1 MRFCNYFKT
10 PLEQSIQDVYL
21 ENGILVPED
30 LAIDRI
36 ARIFQIDVVFE
47 QIITFSDN
55 QLMIIFLQSGIEQTE
70 QRKSFYHEL
79 GHVLRHAGDQ
89 RFMSKLFRQLQE
101 ADAERFCLYA
111 AIPLFMLERI
121 QLPAEEETAAGHIAK
136 LFRVPPEFALQRL
149 RQIQRRIADTE
160 FLTAFTYTA
169 TAREE
174 KAPPLPMNTEPVI
187 RGIYGLD
194 DLSSPHTLVIEQ
206 RGGFDW
212 EKPLYIGMNSGIK
225 SVDSRSYTFR
235 DGAIVKSSDLSV
247 SSERTGCVM
256 IDMGRIASRHGYAV
270 DRLFLPME
278 AVDDA
283 INF

>member
-89 RFMSKLFRQLQE
+89 RFMSKLFGS
-101 ADAERFCLYA
+101 FK
-111 AIPLFMLERI
+111 
-121 QLPAEEETAAGHIAK
+121 K
-136 LFRVPPEFALQRL
+136 LMPNDSAFTQPSLSSCSKESNYLQRKKPPPGIS
-149 RQIQRRIADTE
+149 QNCSE
-160 FLTAFTYTA
+160 F
-169 TAREE
+169 R
-174 KAPPLPMNTEPVI
+174 
-187 RGIYGLD
+187 
-194 DLSSPHTLVIEQ
+194 LSSPFNAY
-206 RGGFDW
+206 GKF
-212 EKPLYIGMNSGIK
+212 S
-225 SVDSRSYTFR
+225 
-235 DGAIVKSSDLSV
+235 DGSL
-247 SSERTGCVM
+247 TQ
-256 IDMGRIASRHGYAV
+256 
-270 DRLFLPME
+270 
-278 AVDDA
+278 
-283 INF
+283 NF